1 MNRRHFL
8 QNSGTVLAASLL
20 AGGAH
25 AATPTPAIPMKD
37 LSDLTN
43 VFEVEERARR
53 LMGDP
58 LYDYVASGAAD
69 EITLRWNIEKYRELK
84 LRPRALQDVTK
95 LDTRLTL
102 FGQSLTMPM
111 LLAPTANH
119 RLVHPEGEI
128 ATARGAALASAAMI
142 LSSGAN
148 TDIREVIAAT
158 NQPVWF
164 QLYIQND
171 RAVTK
176 DIIRHAEDAGAKV
189 LVITV
194 DSPVNGSR
202 NREKRA
208 GIKLPPGIGHPNY
221 LGRAQPR
228 SIETLEEVRPQ
239 KLDWAEMEW
248 LMSQARIP
256 VVLKGI
262 LTADDADH
270 AIKVGAA
277 GIGVS
282 NHGGRALDT
291 VPATIEALP
300 AVVDRV
306 AGRVPVLVDGGIRRG
321 TDVLKALACGAQ
333 AVLVG
338 RPYVYGLAVGG
349 AEGVAHVMKTLRL
362 EFLQA
367 MALAGRPTL
376 KSIDKSVLW

>member
-1 MNRRHFL
+1 
-8 QNSGTVLAASLL
+8 
-20 AGGAH
+20 
-25 AATPTPAIPMKD
+25 
-37 LSDLTN
+37 
-43 VFEVEERARR
+43 
-53 LMGDP
+53 MGDP

-69 EITLRWNIEKYRELK
+69 ELTLRWNIEKYRELK

-102 FGQSLTMPM
+102 FGQSLTMPI
-111 LLAPTANH
+111 LLAPAANQ

-164 QLYIQND
+164 QLYIQRD

-194 DSPVNGSR
+194 DSPVNGPR

-228 SIETLEEVRPQ
+228 SVETLEEVRPQ
-239 KLDWAEMEW
+239 KLDWEEISW
-248 LMSQARIP
+248 LLQQARIP

-262 LTADDADH
+262 LTPEDAEL

-338 RPYVYGLAVGG
+338 RPYIYGLAVGG
-349 AEGVAHVMKTLRL
+349 AEGVAHVMKILRL

-376 KSIDKSVLW
+376 SSIEKTVLW

>member
-1 MNRRHFL
+1 MNRRNFL
-8 QNSGTVLAASLL
+8 QNCGTVLAASLL
-20 AGGAH
+20 AGGATV
-25 AATPTPAIPMKD
+25 ANPTPAPPMKD
-37 LSDLTN
+37 FSDLTN

-69 EITLRWNIEKYRELK
+69 ELTLRWNIEKYRELK

-102 FGQSLTMPM
+102 FGQSLTMPI
-111 LLAPTANH
+111 LLAPAANQ

-164 QLYIQND
+164 QLYIQRD

-194 DSPVNGSR
+194 DSPVNGPR

-228 SIETLEEVRPQ
+228 SVETLEEVRPQ
-239 KLDWAEMEW
+239 KLDWEEISW
-248 LMSQARIP
+248 LLEQARIP
-256 VVLKGI
+256 VLLKGI
-262 LTADDADH
+262 LTPEDAAL

-376 KSIDKSVLW
+376 SSIEKTVLW

>member
-1 MNRRHFL
+1 MNRRNFMQH
-8 QNSGTVLAASLL
+8 SGALLAASLL
-20 AGGAH
+20 PGKAAAG
-25 AATPTPAIPMKD
+25 AAPNLKD
-37 LSDLTN
+37 LSGLTN
-43 VFEVEERARR
+43 VFEVEERARH
-53 LMGDP
+53 LMGGP
-58 LYDYVASGAAD
+58 LYDYIASGAAD
-69 EITLRWNIEKYRELK
+69 ELTLRWNIEKYRELK

-102 FGQSLTMPM
+102 FGQSLAMPI
-111 LLAPTANH
+111 LLAPVANQ
-119 RLVHPEGEI
+119 RLVHPEGEV
-128 ATARGAALASAAMI
+128 ATARGAALASVAMI

-148 TDIREVIAAT
+148 SDVRDVIAAT

-164 QLYIQND
+164 QLYMQPD

-176 DIIRHAEDAGAKV
+176 DIVRHAEDAGARV
-189 LVITV
+189 LIVTI

-208 GIKLPPGIGHPNY
+208 GIRLPAGIGHPNY

-228 SIETLEEVRPQ
+228 SVETLEEVRPQ
-239 KLDWAEMEW
+239 KLDWDEVAW
-248 LMSQARIP
+248 LLGNARIP

-262 LTADDADH
+262 LTPGDAEL
-270 AIKVGAA
+270 AIKAGAA
-277 GIGVS
+277 GVSVS

-300 AVVDRV
+300 AVVDQV

-321 TDVLKALACGAQ
+321 TDVLKALAHGAQ

-338 RPYVYGLAVGG
+338 RPYIYGLAVGG
-349 AEGVAHVMKTLRL
+349 AEGVAHVVKTLRL

-376 KSIDKSVLW
+376 KSIDRSALW